1 MPTAVRS
8 LLVLEMAMTSA
19 TESYTTVR
27 SFDVVDIIIQPTA
40 TDATPG
46 TVEVRNAGVAISSS
60 LACAVIGTVAR
71 TTTVAAATRVI
82 ATGATVTAV
91 ATSAGT
97 AARGI
102 VYVTVCPD
110 PL

>member
-1 MPTAVRS
+1 MATAVRPV
-8 LLVLEMAMTSA
+8 LVLEMAMTSA

-27 SFDVVDIIIQPTA
+27 AFDVVDVLIQPTA

-71 TTTVAAATRVI
+71 TTTVAAATRTV
-82 ATGATVTAV
+82 ASGAVVSAV

-102 VYVTVCPD
+102 AYVTVCPNT
-110 PL
+110 L